1 MSFNKSG
8 QNSFHAFS
16 SKYRTVKSSAFTH
29 TSMMSPIAS
38 FYIPG
43 LDEEKFLKLYNDA
56 LERNEVLHMTEKHR
70 DISPI
75 LIDLDFRYP
84 NEIKGYF
91 ISCKESPLVY
101 SSFVSWWLWK
111 SIAR

>member
-56 LERNEVLHMTEKHR
+56 LERNEVLHMTEN
-70 DISPI
+70 IETF
-75 LIDLDFRYP
+75 LLY
-84 NEIKGYF
+84 
-91 ISCKESPLVY
+91 
-101 SSFVSWWLWK
+101 
-111 SIAR
+111 